1 MPINSGRD
9 NENNK
14 QKRNAKKQ
22 TKTDE
27 NKVGEV
33 VAKAIKKG

>member
-1 MPINSGRD
+1 MKIINKR
-9 NENNK
+9 EMQKK
-14 QKRNAKKQ
+14 QK

-27 NKVGEV
+27 NKVGEG